1 MHRVGKPT
9 LLAHFEE
16 KSTRHPGTEDG
27 REHGKRELVFVE
39 IGIRRNADDEV
50 CLIRF
55 LLPYGGARFL
65 LHGRESNVGRRFTV
79 FQPAKF
85 FLDLCENLLIIERS
99 RDRDDCVEWGVV
111 PLMICREI
119 LAAERANIFLGPE
132 DSAPERMLLSIDKFV
147 EYIVYCA
154 HGHVLVHVYLLD
166 DSAALFLD
174 LLFGKRGIEKD
185 IAYHVERY
193 VEELFSDLGKVGG
206 PLFCRES
213 VVHGSHAI
221 ELFAYRA
228 RTRALLRPLEEHVL
242 QKVREAIL
250 VPIFISR
257 TSTAHHHH
265 SRRPIFRHLREYD
278 PEAVWERVDVVVH

>member
-99 RDRDDCVEWGVV
+99 RDRDDCVEWCVV

-119 LAAERANIFLGPE
+119 LARECTNVLLRPE
-132 DSAPERMLLSIDKFV
+132 DGATERMFLAKYELIENV
-147 EYIVYCA
+147 VHRA
-154 HGHVLVHVYLLD
+154 HRHILVHVYLLD
-166 DSAALFLD
+166 DGTALFLY
-174 LLFGKRGIEKD
+174 LLFR
-185 IAYHVERY
+185 
-193 VEELFSDLGKVGG
+193 
-206 PLFCRES
+206 
-213 VVHGSHAI
+213 
-221 ELFAYRA
+221 
-228 RTRALLRPLEEHVL
+228 
-242 QKVREAIL
+242 Q
-250 VPIFISR
+250 SR
-257 TSTAHHHH
+257 
-265 SRRPIFRHLREYD
+265 IQ
-278 PEAVWERVDVVVH
+278 